1 MKKYLELYWT
11 FFKIGGLT
19 FGGGLAMLPMLT
31 REIVETHK
39 WASEDELLDYFAIS
53 QCTPGVIAV
62 NTATFI
68 GQKLYGWAG
77 AAWATVGVISP
88 SVIIITIIAAV
99 LSKFMTYPVVAHAF
113 AGIRVAV
120 CAMLIGVVLSLMR
133 KTIHDAFGVI
143 MFLAGLALCLFTPLP
158 IAVIVV
164 LAGTVGFF
172 SSKFERSGK

>member
-1 MKKYLELYWT
+1 
-11 FFKIGGLT
+11 
-19 FGGGLAMLPMLT
+19 MLPMLT
-31 REIVETHK
+31 REIVENHK

-88 SVIIITIIAAV
+88 SVIIIMIIAAA
-99 LSKFMTYPVVAHAF
+99 LSRFMTYPIVAHAF
-113 AGIRVAV
+113 AGIRIAV
-120 CAMLIGVVLSLMR
+120 CAMLIGVVLSLIR

-143 MFLAGLALCLFTPLP
+143 MFAAGLLLCFFTPVP
-158 IAVIVV
+158 IAVIVI
-164 LAGTVGFF
+164 LAGLTGLIYT
-172 SSKFERSGK
+172 KIRGAGK